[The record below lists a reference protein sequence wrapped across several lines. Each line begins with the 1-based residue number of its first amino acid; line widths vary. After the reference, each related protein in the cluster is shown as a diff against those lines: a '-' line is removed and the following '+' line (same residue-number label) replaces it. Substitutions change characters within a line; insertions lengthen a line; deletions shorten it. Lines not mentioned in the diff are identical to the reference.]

1 MAGVGKKG
9 RSGRKS
15 AYQERQDAAREF
27 ELMYSPQDIEVI
39 KEKIRKRQKV
49 SMREI
54 MLLKEAGGSERLLAT
69 HYSKVV
75 PEKIEHS
82 GPEGKPIP
90 ILQIL
95 SKKKTDKSKDNNDQ
109 AGAN

>member
-1 MAGVGKKG
+1 MKGNTGRRGGKPNLRGNK

-15 AYQERQDAAREF
+15 AYQEHQDAAREF
-27 ELMYSPQDIEVI
+27 ELMYSAQDIEVI
-39 KEKIRKRQKV
+39 KEKLRKKQKISIREV
-49 SMREI
+49 
-54 MLLKEAGGSERLLAT
+54 MLLKEAGGNDRLIAT

-75 PEKIEHS
+75 PDKIEHS

-95 SKKKTDKSKDNNDQ
+95 AKKKST
-109 AGAN
+109 